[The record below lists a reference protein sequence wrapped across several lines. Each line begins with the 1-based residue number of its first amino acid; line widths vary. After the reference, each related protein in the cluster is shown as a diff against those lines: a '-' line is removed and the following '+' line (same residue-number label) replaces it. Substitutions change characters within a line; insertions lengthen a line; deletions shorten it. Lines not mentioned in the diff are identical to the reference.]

1 MDPSLAIICIF
12 LVFIILIIAI
22 ILVIGIT
29 RKTIKEPLNIFTHNI
44 NKNNEIISVDQP
56 YIEEDELITMEEN
69 ELPYEDFLLYSNIG
83 KTLKMAILITPAHQ
97 PPLNAEARKYRGFHI
112 TGFPTQD
119 MPSDYNLV
127 EVMKGFQ
134 TTNDNWNLMNKG
146 ITTSV
151 KKAVSKNLV
160 LMMIYGATTLTKLR
174 KYLMT
179 KGWSRPWNSDHIS
192 LGYIDPAD
200 AADPN
205 FFKIQKQWF
214 VQLVI
219 NSGPP
224 SGRGWPANQRV
235 LLNIA

>member
-1 MDPSLAIICIF
+1 MDPTAAIICIV
-12 LVFIILIIAI
+12 LVFISLFVAI

-29 RKTIKEPLNIFTHNI
+29 RKTINEPLNKI
-44 NKNNEIISVDQP
+44 NNELISIDQP

-69 ELPYEDFLLYSNIG
+69 ELPYEDFLLYSNVTG
-83 KTLKMAILITPAHQ
+83 KTLRMAILITPAHQ
-97 PPLNAEARKYRGFHI
+97 PPLNAEARKHIGFHI
-112 TGFPTQD
+112 TGFPSQD

-146 ITTSV
+146 ITTSI

-160 LMMIYGATTLTKLR
+160 LMMIYGATTLNKLR
-174 KYLMT
+174 TYLMT
-179 KGWSRPWNSDHIS
+179 KGWTRPWITNHIS
-192 LGYIDPAD
+192 LGYIDPPD

-235 LLNIA
+235 LLNIAQ